1 MTSNK
6 TKTKSLEKISV
17 NITKGVGTPASIV
30 VHTLIFLTFTGILLT
45 GFNFEKV
52 LLVWNTMVS
61 LEAIY
66 LAIFIQMTVNR
77 NTQSLE
83 GVEEDIEDI
92 SEDVEDIS
100 EDIEDIQEEDK
111 EDEVVEAK
119 TQESLNHIQKRLQ
132 SIMNEVES
140 LKKVPPHALPRQ

>member
-1 MTSNK
+1 MSPQRK
-6 TKTKSLEKISV
+6 LSGLEKISV
-17 NITKGVGTPASIV
+17 KITQWVGTPISII
-30 VHTLIFLTFTGILLT
+30 VHTLIFLTFTIILLT

-83 GVEEDIEDI
+83 EVGEDIEDI

-100 EDIEDIQEEDK
+100 EDIEDIQEEDEEEEQGEVK
-111 EDEVVEAK
+111 TTKTLED
-119 TQESLNHIQKRLQ
+119 IQVKLQ
-132 SIMNEVES
+132 SLIAEVEE
-140 LKKVPPHALPRQ
+140 LKIKHN

>member
-1 MTSNK
+1 M
-6 TKTKSLEKISV
+6 
-17 NITKGVGTPASIV
+17 GVGTPASIL
-30 VHTLIFLTFTGILLT
+30 VHTLIFLTFTGVLLT

-111 EDEVVEAK
+111 EDEVAEAK
-119 TQESLNHIQKRLQ
+119 TQESLNHIQRRLQ

-140 LKKVPPHALPRQ
+140 LKKVSPPTLPRQ